1 MRSLF
6 LLFFCLAT
14 LLTTLSAQNFRPYDA
29 SKGPTAELLTLGGT
43 ITIGSMYLD
52 SKVKPLTLEQIAA
65 QTTDGIWGIDRYSL
79 RNYSLPADEWTDKLL
94 VAAFAAPFFTL
105 LSKQGRDNFG
115 DVSLIVLEGA
125 LLNSALVNLSK
136 TLVRRSR
143 PYTYNPDVPIDTKQ
157 QKSSRYSFFSGHA
170 ATSAYFAFTGAKLY
184 HDLYP
189 NSNARPYVWAIAA
202 AIPTL
207 VSYGRM
213 KGGRHFFTDV
223 LTGFLVGSSI
233 ALLVPEL
240 NKI

>member
-1 MRSLF
+1 MRLFLFSLF
-6 LLFFCLAT
+6 CFFASVT
-14 LLTTLSAQNFRPYDA
+14 ALSAQEFRPYDA
-29 SKGPTAELLTLGGT
+29 SKGPTAELLSIGGA
-43 ITIGSMYLD
+43 ITIGSTYLD
-52 SKVKPLTLEQIAA
+52 GKVKPLTLEQIGA
-65 QTTDGIWGIDRYSL
+65 QNPDGIWGIDRFSL

-105 LSKQGRDNFG
+105 LSKQGRSNFG
-115 DVSLIVLEGA
+115 DVSVVVLEGA
-125 LLNSALVNLSK
+125 LLTSALVNLSK
-136 TLVRRSR
+136 TLVQRSR
-143 PYTYNPDVPIDTKQ
+143 PYTYNPDVPLDTKQ
-157 QKSSRYSFFSGHA
+157 KKSSRYSFFSGHS

-184 HDLYP
+184 NDLYP
-189 NSNARPYVWAIAA
+189 NSKARPIVWAVAA
-202 AIPTL
+202 VIPTL

>member
-1 MRSLF
+1 MRPYLFSLF
-6 LLFFCLAT
+6 CILAFFT
-14 LLTTLSAQNFRPYDA
+14 SLSAQEFRPYNA
-29 SKGPTAELLTLGGT
+29 AKGPTAELLTIGGT

-52 SKVKPLTLEQIAA
+52 GKVKPLTLDEIGA
-65 QTTDGIWGIDRYSL
+65 QNPDGIWGIDRFSL

-143 PYTYNPDVPIDTKQ
+143 PYTYNPDVPLDTKQ
-157 QKSSRYSFFSGHA
+157 KKSSRYSFFSGHA

-184 HDLYP
+184 NDLYP
-189 NSNARPYVWAIAA
+189 NSNAKPVVWAVAA

-223 LTGFLVGSSI
+223 LTGFLVGSTI
-233 ALLVPEL
+233 AFLVPEL